1 MILAVCRSLTLTTEH
16 CVLLYVFNPG
26 KVESTLFL
34 QKIQSLILHMYCLQG
49 NAQHQSVVCGF
60 FLIFH
65 LLLAHDLSQIE
76 GKVCRFSQLLCR
88 SLTERNVCHAGYV
101 VLIFV
106 LRCATKK
113 IFVTRYSTKYI
124 YVSGFALKIFLTRTF
139 LFFEDSLHLVTHL
152 VFFILIYV
160 SIVTHKCKLVQ

>member
-26 KVESTLFL
+26 KVKRTLFL
-34 QKIQSLILHMYCLQG
+34 QKVQSLILHMYGLLG
-49 NAQHQSVVCGF
+49 NAQHQFVVCGF

-65 LLLAHDLSQIE
+65 LLLVHELSQIE

-88 SLTERNVCHAGYV
+88 SLTERNVCHAGYL

-106 LRCATKK
+106 LGCATKQ
-113 IFVTRYSTKYI
+113 IFVKKYSTKCI
-124 YVSGFALKIFLTRTF
+124 YVAGFALKIFLTRTF
-139 LFFEDSLHLVTHL
+139 NNTPGIFYFDLCTYSNT
-152 VFFILIYV
+152 
-160 SIVTHKCKLVQ
+160 